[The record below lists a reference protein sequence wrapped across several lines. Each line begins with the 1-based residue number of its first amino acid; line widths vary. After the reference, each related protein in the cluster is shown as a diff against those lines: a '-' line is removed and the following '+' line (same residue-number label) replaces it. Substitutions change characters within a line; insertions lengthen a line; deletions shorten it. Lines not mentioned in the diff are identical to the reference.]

1 MTASLSAEH
10 FTVEPTEISL
20 ASLLNAENEW
30 LFSISEVHTVIDQP
44 MVLGNHGTHE
54 Y

>member
-10 FTVEPTEISL
+10 FAVEPTEINL

-30 LFSISEVHTVIDQP
+30 LVSQKYTE
-44 MVLGNHGTHE
+44 
-54 Y
+54 